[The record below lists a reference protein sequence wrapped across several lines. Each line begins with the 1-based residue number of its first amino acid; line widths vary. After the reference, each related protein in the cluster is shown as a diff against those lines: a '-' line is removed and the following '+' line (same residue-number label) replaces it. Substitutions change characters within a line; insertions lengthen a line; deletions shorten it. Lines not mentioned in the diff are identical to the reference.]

1 MYWICKFMKNKR
13 IIRLF
18 LALIFALF
26 NGLYIWGQSNES
38 CILHDIFYGEDIK
51 AVMCFNGKAQI
62 EIYSPKYRVWNAL
75 CETNEMLFTDNQKC
89 DIKLLRFDKIGN
101 IYLVEV
107 EVNNKL
113 IKYLFREKGD
123 NVTKYKS
130 YIVP

>member
-1 MYWICKFMKNKR
+1 MKSKR
-13 IIRLF
+13 TIRLY
-18 LALIFALF
+18 LALLFALF

-38 CILHDIFYGEDIK
+38 RILHDIFYGEDIK
-51 AVMCFNGKAQI
+51 AVMCFNRKTQI
-62 EIYSPKYRVWNAL
+62 EIYTPKYRVWNAL
-75 CETNEMLFTDNQKC
+75 CETNEMLFTDNQNC

-101 IYLVEV
+101 TYLVEV

-113 IKYLFREKGD
+113 IKYLFRQKGD